1 MANAEESTKKDSGTH
16 LNYVD
21 VSASVQEKDGSP
33 LREQR
38 GNTGG
43 HSIKMA

>member
-1 MANAEESTKKDSGTH
+1 MRYIPGTIPKH
-16 LNYVD
+16 VD

-38 GNTGG
+38 GDTGR
-43 HSIKMA
+43 HVIKVA